1 MINSSVDRKRM
12 LIVEDEPAICGLV
25 RRVLTDEGF
34 EVDVA
39 PDGRIAQSMI
49 REREYDLYLIDIK
62 LPVMDGKELYKWL
75 QDEYPRSAGRVIFT
89 TGSAMGQDT
98 ESFLHRSGRQ
108 VLPKP
113 FTPEELKTKIRQAL
127 KVVNE

>member
-62 LPVMDGKELYKWL
+62 LPVMDGKQLYKWL
-75 QDEYPRSAGRVIFT
+75 QDEYPRSAGRVIFN
-89 TGSAMGQDT
+89 TGSMVGQDT
-98 ESFLHRSGRQ
+98 ESFLQRSGRP
-108 VLPKP
+108 VLLKP
-113 FTPEELKTKIRQAL
+113 FTPDELKAMVSETL
-127 KVVNE
+127 NGVE

>member
-1 MINSSVDRKRM
+1 MISPGVDRKRM

-49 REREYDLYLIDIK
+49 PEREYDLYLIDIK

-75 QDEYPRSAGRVIFT
+75 QGEYPRSAGRVIFT
-89 TGSAMGQDT
+89 ICSMVGQDT
-98 ESFLHRSGRQ
+98 ESFLRRSGRP
-108 VLPKP
+108 VLLKP
-113 FTPEELKTKIRQAL
+113 FTLEELKAKIRQAL
-127 KVVNE
+127 KLVDE

>member
-12 LIVEDEPAICGLV
+12 LIVEDEPTICGLV
-25 RRVLTDEGF
+25 RRVFTDEGF

-75 QDEYPRSAGRVIFT
+75 QDEYPRSAGRAIFT

-113 FTPEELKTKIRQAL
+113 FTLEELKAKIRQAL
-127 KVVNE
+127 KVVDE